1 MAVVAAVVGVDA
13 AAWLRRLL
21 TVQALVTLLLAVA
34 VGVVVD
40 VAVCHLLEVVACIP
54 LVRHRLN
61 GALPRLG

>member
-1 MAVVAAVVGVDA
+1 MAVVAAVVAVVA
-13 AAWLRRLL
+13 AARLRRLL

-40 VAVCHLLEVVACIP
+40 VAFCHPLEVVAGIP

-61 GALPRLG
+61 RALPWLG